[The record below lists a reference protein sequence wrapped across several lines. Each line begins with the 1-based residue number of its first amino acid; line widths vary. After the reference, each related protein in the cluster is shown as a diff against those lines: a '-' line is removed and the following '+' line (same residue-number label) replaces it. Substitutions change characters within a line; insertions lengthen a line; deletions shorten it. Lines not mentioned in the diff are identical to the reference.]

1 MSKILDIF
9 CEYTSG
15 AKTLEEFNTA
25 MNEVLNESGFGI
37 FLTEEDHS
45 FTEEERSSIIV
56 SDDPFEVNG
65 YGLLDIG
72 DCIIRK
78 VKVTN
83 ATIPWLVNEINVD
96 GSTSKYALIV
106 IGGRYYEVKGNYL
119 AII

>member
-15 AKTLEEFNTA
+15 AKTLEESNTA

-83 ATIPWLVNEINVD
+83 GTIPWIVNEINVD
-96 GSTSKYALIV
+96 GSTSKYALII